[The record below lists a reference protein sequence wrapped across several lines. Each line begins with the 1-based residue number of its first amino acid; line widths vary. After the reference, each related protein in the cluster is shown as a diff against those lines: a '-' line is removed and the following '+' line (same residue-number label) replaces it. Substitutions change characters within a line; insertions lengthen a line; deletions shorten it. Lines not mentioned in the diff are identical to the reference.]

1 MDPLKYSYGVLLVS
15 EDKQVYDIINF
26 IENLGWE
33 ENENELAARL
43 SFTAKNDN
51 TSKGWLS
58 SLAKPGCYVY
68 LYARYANGAASERM
82 RGRIVEWNPSAKS
95 REEILKIKAYD
106 TLYDLQ
112 ESKDNVYFS
121 SGASTRK
128 IITSIL
134 SKWNIGLSAYTGP
147 NVKHGTIKEE
157 KKKLGSM
164 LTEILKEAKKKGGP
178 EAIIRAVKGKVQ
190 VVKVC
195 TNTKMYY
202 FYETENL
209 TSVSH
214 KISTAGMIT
223 RVKVL
228 GEENDDGKRPVEA
241 TVNGKT
247 KYGIRQDILIRGTD
261 ESIQEAKKTARE
273 TLKEDGV
280 PTEEIKVVTA
290 DIPALRKGDAI
301 YLKMSTG
308 SGYYQILS
316 IVHDCDQMEMTMEL
330 KKTKLPSSGSSN
342 SSSKKEEEKE
352 YSVGDVVNF
361 HGGTHYVASDSSQ
374 GYSGI
379 AAGKAKIT
387 YTNPGSAHP
396 WHLETLNWA
405 QTHVFGWVDEGTFD

>member
-15 EDKQVYDIINF
+15 EDKQVYDITNF

-51 TSKGWLS
+51 TSKGRLS

-95 REEILKIKAYD
+95 REEILKIKAFD

-134 SKWNIGLSAYTGP
+134 SKWNISLSAYTGP

-164 LTEILKEAKKKGGP
+164 LTEILKEAKKKGGS
-178 EAIIRAVKGKVQ
+178 EAVIRAVKGKVQ
-190 VVKVC
+190 VLKVC
-195 TNTKMYY
+195 TNKKMYY

-223 RVKVL
+223 RVTSC
-228 GEENDDGKRPVEA
+228 R
-241 TVNGKT
+241 
-247 KYGIRQDILIRGTD
+247 
-261 ESIQEAKKTARE
+261 
-273 TLKEDGV
+273 
-280 PTEEIKVVTA
+280 
-290 DIPALRKGDAI
+290 
-301 YLKMSTG
+301 
-308 SGYYQILS
+308 
-316 IVHDCDQMEMTMEL
+316 
-330 KKTKLPSSGSSN
+330 
-342 SSSKKEEEKE
+342 
-352 YSVGDVVNF
+352 
-361 HGGTHYVASDSSQ
+361 SDSERKNEIWNPA
-374 GYSGI
+374 GY
-379 AAGKAKIT
+379 
-387 YTNPGSAHP
+387 PDP
-396 WHLETLNWA
+396 WN
-405 QTHVFGWVDEGTFD
+405 